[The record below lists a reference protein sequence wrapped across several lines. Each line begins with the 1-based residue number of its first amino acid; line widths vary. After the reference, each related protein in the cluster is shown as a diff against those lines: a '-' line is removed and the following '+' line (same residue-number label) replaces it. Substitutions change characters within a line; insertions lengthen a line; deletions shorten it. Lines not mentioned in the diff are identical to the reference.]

1 MEIKC
6 IKIIYL
12 FIKASSFYF
21 TDFSTFLNDENLI
34 KLFPIREDIFILFY
48 TLIGLYQI
56 TVDLNK
62 SLTEWN
68 KFLEKLISNNIWFI
82 FYNIKAHKR

>member
-12 FIKASSFYF
+12 FIKTSSFYF

-48 TLIGLYQI
+48 TLIGLY
-56 TVDLNK
+56 
-62 SLTEWN
+62 
-68 KFLEKLISNNIWFI
+68 
-82 FYNIKAHKR
+82 

>member
-6 IKIIYL
+6 IKIVYL
-12 FIKASSFYF
+12 FIKTSSFYF